1 MTNSSKK
8 IVVKIGGSTLGGH
21 DTTLDDLVALQ
32 KQGRALVVVHG
43 GGNLITEWLSRQGV
57 STRFEKGLRVTD
69 DQTLN
74 VVVAVLCG
82 LVNKELVAAV
92 QSRGGRAVG
101 VSGIDGGLIEARVRD
116 EELGYVG
123 DIVKANPK
131 LVDVLLREGYM
142 PIVAPLGLGAKGE
155 KGEKG
160 GENEKLNVNA
170 DTAAGEIAAAISA
183 ERLIFL
189 TDVAGVMDSSG
200 TLVPRLSPAEASSLI
215 AGGVVHGG
223 MIPKV
228 EACVSALSA
237 VPMTQIIDGRE
248 RHALLEA
255 IAGKGIGTTIA

>member
-1 MTNSSKK
+1 MDMSSKE
-8 IVVKIGGSTLGGH
+8 IVVKIGGSTLGSH
-21 DTTLDDLVALQ
+21 DTTLDDLVSLQ
-32 KQGRALVVVHG
+32 KRGRALVVVHG

-57 STRFEKGLRVTD
+57 ATRFEKGLRVTD
-69 DQTLN
+69 HQTLQ
-74 VVVAVLCG
+74 VVVAVLAG

-116 EELGYVG
+116 EALGYVG
-123 DIVKANPK
+123 DIVRVNPEPIR
-131 LVDVLLREGYM
+131 VLLEGGYI

-155 KGEKG
+155 KG
-160 GENEKLNVNA
+160 GEDERLNVNA

-200 TLVPRLSPAEASSLI
+200 ELVPRLSPAEASSLI
-215 AGGVVHGG
+215 AGHVVHGG

-228 EACVSALSA
+228 EACVGALSA
-237 VPMTQIIDGRE
+237 VPMTQIVDGRE

>member
-1 MTNSSKK
+1 MKT
-8 IVVKIGGSTLGGH
+8 IVIKIGGSTLGSH

-32 KQGRALVVVHG
+32 KRGRALVVIHG

-57 STRFEKGLRVTD
+57 ATRFEKGLRVTD
-69 DQTLN
+69 DQTLQ
-74 VVVAVLCG
+74 VVVAVLAG

-101 VSGIDGGLIEARVRD
+101 VSGIDGGLIEGRVRD

-123 DIVKANPK
+123 DIVEINPK

-155 KGEKG
+155 KG
-160 GENEKLNVNA
+160 GEDEILNVNA

-200 TLVPRLSPAEASSLI
+200 RLVPRLSPAEASSLI

-248 RHALLEA
+248 RHELLEA

>member
-1 MTNSSKK
+1 MVKSLNHV
-8 IVVKIGGSTLGGH
+8 IVVKIGGSTLGSH
-21 DTTLDDLVALQ
+21 DTTLEDLVSLQ
-32 KQGRALVVVHG
+32 KQGKTLVVVHG
-43 GGNLITEWLSRQGV
+43 GGNVITEWLSRQGV
-57 STRFEKGLRVTD
+57 ATRFEKGLRVTD

-74 VVVAVLCG
+74 VVVAVLAG

-101 VSGIDGGLIEARVRD
+101 LSGIDGGLIEARVRD
-116 EELGYVG
+116 EALGHVG
-123 DIVKANPK
+123 DIVKANTK

-142 PIVAPLGLGAKGE
+142 PIVAPLGLGAKE
-155 KGEKG
+155 EI
-160 GENEKLNVNA
+160 LNVNA
-170 DTAAGEIAAAISA
+170 DTAVGEIAAAISA

-200 TLVPRLSPAEASSLI
+200 RLVPSLSPAEASSLI

-237 VPMTQIIDGRE
+237 VPMTRIIDGRE